1 MLDARFLMLY
11 EDLPKNPGFPN
22 QLKFEPER

>member
-1 MLDARFLMLY
+1 MLDARFLMLD
-11 EDLPKNPGFPN
+11 EDLSKNTGSLN